1 MLASKASF
9 RHPAGIDVLM
19 IEPGKN
25 EIAFVCDKGNSCIR
39 FIKGVHSFQRD
50 KFVGTLKLQPV
61 PANWKPEGLA
71 VVGTDTIAVTEGT
84 NLYLVCMES
93 TFNAGQLIKVVDNLQ
108 SPHGLC
114 LSKAEGTVFVADG
127 HTIKQVELESKS
139 VGVIASGFKQAFDV
153 ALSSNGDLGVSD
165 VQAHKLIFL
174 QQDLNGT
181 YNIKLTAGTG
191 TIGCSD
197 GPAAKAELSEPTGL
211 CFDFGTAIFSCFGGS
226 QNGYI
231 KICTAVNF
239 ACNFMAKVREIYHAI
254 GFLPKKEQNH
264 LAQLGKNPT
273 SPFVEGTNKLIDSL
287 AYLES
292 LIAQRKEY
300 LKMATAGPE
309 GTVYHASVQGFA
321 ETVKGLEAH
330 IQSLELLEEHD
341 VLDDLNLYAF
351 VNESRKEHGFAKH
364 KQKGQYR
371 HPTVQQYVHSKGHH
385 ELELI
390 KKTCQCPHAYH
401 TNTFSAYQP
410 SHNSTLSSVK
420 TITQYH
426 QWSKQFCP
434 QQQPVT
440 NEQTKEDLKV
450 ARMLNVLTKA
460 RPSQNIRDLYRYKC
474 GYGPCVIIQKDMLL
488 QGRLDGCQLRFPVF
502 DELMRALEIRRGE
515 NTTEIGRVPS
525 TDYLFVPG
533 DIAAVNPGT
542 DNGIPSADK
551 WWLLQVNK
559 PHASNRNRPGCQIF
573 GFWLNEHTSDESNSA
588 KQFTLLPDSVKV
600 YFGSVIKD
608 SNIPV
613 VVPVEELNSDWQN
626 GHVVYTFANEY
637 CNKLDELSDAF
648 RQELNSLQ
656 SGVEESEDSDS
667 NDGDQQTD
675 VHEVELTAMHHRRR
689 VLRNVDGQVLTSYRE
704 LSNPRP
710 TRQSCRLQHLAHTE
724 RELEAE
730 RNCLEFDDHGEG
742 DTEETFN

>member
-1 MLASKASF
+1 M
-9 RHPAGIDVLM
+9 
-19 IEPGKN
+19 
-25 EIAFVCDKGNSCIR
+25 
-39 FIKGVHSFQRD
+39 
-50 KFVGTLKLQPV
+50 
-61 PANWKPEGLA
+61 
-71 VVGTDTIAVTEGT
+71 
-84 NLYLVCMES
+84 
-93 TFNAGQLIKVVDNLQ
+93 
-108 SPHGLC
+108 
-114 LSKAEGTVFVADG
+114 
-127 HTIKQVELESKS
+127 
-139 VGVIASGFKQAFDV
+139 
-153 ALSSNGDLGVSD
+153 
-165 VQAHKLIFL
+165 
-174 QQDLNGT
+174 
-181 YNIKLTAGTG
+181 
-191 TIGCSD
+191 
-197 GPAAKAELSEPTGL
+197 
-211 CFDFGTAIFSCFGGS
+211 
-226 QNGYI
+226 
-231 KICTAVNF
+231 
-239 ACNFMAKVREIYHAI
+239 
-254 GFLPKKEQNH
+254 
-264 LAQLGKNPT
+264 
-273 SPFVEGTNKLIDSL
+273 
-287 AYLES
+287 
-292 LIAQRKEY
+292 
-300 LKMATAGPE
+300 
-309 GTVYHASVQGFA
+309 
-321 ETVKGLEAH
+321 
-330 IQSLELLEEHD
+330 
-341 VLDDLNLYAF
+341 
-351 VNESRKEHGFAKH
+351 
-364 KQKGQYR
+364 
-371 HPTVQQYVHSKGHH
+371 
-385 ELELI
+385 
-390 KKTCQCPHAYH
+390 
-401 TNTFSAYQP
+401 
-410 SHNSTLSSVK
+410 
-420 TITQYH
+420 
-426 QWSKQFCP
+426 
-434 QQQPVT
+434 T

-488 QGRLDGCQLRFPVF
+488 QGSLDGCQLRFPAF

-559 PHASNRNRPGCQIF
+559 PHASNRNRLGCQIF

-608 SNIPV
+608 NNIPV

-667 NDGDQQTD
+667 NDDGDQQTD
-675 VHEVELTAMHHRRR
+675 VHEVELTAMQHRRR

-710 TRQSCRLQHLAHTE
+710 TRQSRRLQHLAHTE

-730 RNCLEFDDHGEG
+730 RHCLEFDDHGEG